1 MYDKEEMDTNITENT
16 SKGFTFSRPNVVFSP
31 PKSFNYDFSTN
42 FISPSSSKQT
52 FSFAAPEAISQLT
65 NYTKTQSNET
75 EKKYKPKISRNAFE
89 PSVNVFAHAL
99 KDSSAFEQLA
109 KNSRSHIVKFNLDNS
124 ITCTNVPKELLI
136 KSSAKEYFHTYGQIM
151 KITIKPKKQIIIV
164 FYASKEEANNA
175 YQKSGEYLGKKFLV
189 EWTKSEKIPK
199 SPTKKK
205 ELKKNIVTNF
215 LKLEDEIRTELE
227 AMTNLEYNLPDYK
240 SGDIYR
246 VPSIGKRG
254 KGSHVK
260 KSEKILPKIEKV
272 AAKVDKVESDSQI
285 MTSLHG
291 ASVEEL
297 QSIIHQISITSE
309 DKYKIL
315 EARDRLMRLKQ
326 VKSHSLA
333 TAKITS
339 GTCPDMCPEKE
350 RLMRESQRQVAPYEQ
365 LEGNE
370 YRINH
375 MIAVKQYSRSSADQ
389 EEPMAHELRP
399 VKSLKMTMSY
409 LLHEIVNLCEEEG
422 TNLGEWYHFLW
433 DRTRGI
439 RKDITQQELCC
450 IDSVELV
457 EQCARFHIVCSERLC
472 AEELSV
478 FDKKINSENLTKC
491 LQSLKYM
498 YHDLRVKGITCQ
510 NEPEFRAYIIL
521 LNLNNGNFMSDLQ
534 QLPTSI
540 QKSPEVQFA
549 INIYSTLESNNYY
562 KFFKLVRQT
571 TYLNACILL
580 RYFNQVRVKA
590 LSIMVKAYCRT
601 TSTAYP
607 LYELLHNLGF
617 ENENET
623 ICFCEQVGINVSS
636 DELYVMLN
644 RQNFCLPMSNI
655 QQGRAHYMIESKR
668 TSKGLSISE
677 CIAGGKMPEK
687 SYKNH
692 KPHSS
697 FDSEGYLM
705 PQSIN
710 AEDQNSSIDKSVVK
724 LISHEIIEKESE
736 PSEKEILLN
745 EKNHNTFPIDTPT
758 TKYYDHFQKLTKIN
772 DTNLNKSET
781 ITAPVSQSEHNII
794 TSKSEQIT
802 SESKIETN
810 LPSDTQT
817 QQDYLSTPIIFNKTC
832 YDTLPKKLKD
842 KNSISNNTSN
852 NASLPQSSFNVL
864 HQTKPTETFEM
875 TSPFLMTV
883 NKSIFSETGKGNIFT
898 KSTVPCTIF
907 DNNVSNV
914 SFTSHQSI
922 SSTKF
927 VPSEQTAP
935 INKNMQSQNKLSIKK
950 EPEIIGIKQME
961 QKMQQINKDTE
972 EIFEELI
979 EKVIEEPCSTIL
991 QEEINRSIMY
1001 NSLSNNMLTCFID
1014 EMCDAILFE
1023 EITSFQKVEEF
1034 TKKRNERKINKYFHV
1049 WKTWAFKKNQQRK
1062 ALDNTPVWLQKQSI
1076 DECAKI
1082 LYRDGQKLVI
1092 ENMCKRQCT
1101 VEVPKSPIINNLA
1114 PIEVIIY
1121 AGIKENLKSLNM
1133 HITTNLFWKVVI
1145 SWPHLE
1151 NKTDLWQYKKIINR
1165 YLCPEDY
1172 TVEPIIKSFQPN
1184 PYENL
1189 HICIRYFE
1197 GFIAEHNLFGTDG
1210 FIFIA
1215 TASENAISVN
1225 KRLTKTILSR
1235 EKLVPI
1241 PLVFIILG
1249 NGGLETEKEKIV
1261 TDLDTLLES
1270 GYISEY
1276 TITVENTLN
1285 ETVILNLIQSTILWL
1300 AINKP
1305 PKNPLEMDS
1314 LQNLCDICITEE
1326 FWQRVLEDSIRNA
1339 NLSESIKDPNFLI
1352 NLHNEAVAH
1361 LIHILLDPESLM
1373 YTKFS
1378 PELKKFV
1385 RNQCISPCSYEYFDD
1400 VWRTVEYRVNLENII
1415 SGLILP
1421 HWSFPWPVTDV
1432 HQLHQNI
1439 IHYCQIVLPDINNHA
1454 FSCDILSHLYFMT
1467 GSIQVMNFAD
1477 ILVHIVKEKISF
1489 IETDL
1494 KVVYNKNYIKYFK
1507 TLPWWFKSTT
1517 FAEFTSK
1524 INLDE
1529 TCSIKRDNIITE
1541 PVQKKR
1547 KLKDCSDSTFED
1559 DDVINEFDPL
1569 AEFCDYTKNKIID
1582 VHRSSQLLE
1591 NRLKEQ
1597 QLENRR
1603 LEEKIKN
1610 AVLPI

>member
-1 MYDKEEMDTNITENT
+1 MYDKEEMDTNIAENT
-16 SKGFTFSRPNVVFSP
+16 TSQGFTFSRPNVVFSP
-31 PKSFNYDFSTN
+31 PKTFNYDFSNN
-42 FISPSSSKQT
+42 FISPSSSKET
-52 FSFAAPEAISQLT
+52 FRFAAPQAISQST
-65 NYTKTQSNET
+65 SHTKAQSNKT
-75 EKKYKPKISRNAFE
+75 EKRYKPKISRNAFE

-99 KDSSAFEQLA
+99 KDSTAFEQLT
-109 KNSRSHIVKFNLDNS
+109 KNSRSHILKFNVDNS
-124 ITCTNVPKELLI
+124 ITCTNVPKELLM

-151 KITIKPKKQIIIV
+151 KITIKPKKQIIII
-164 FYASKEEANNA
+164 FYASKKEANNA
-175 YQKSGEYLGKKFLV
+175 YQKCGEYLGKKFLV
-189 EWTKSEKIPK
+189 EWTKSEKVPK

-215 LKLEDEIRTELE
+215 LKLDDEIKTELE
-227 AMTNLEYNLPDYK
+227 ALTNLEYNLPDYK
-240 SGDIYR
+240 SNDIFR
-246 VPSIGKRG
+246 IPVIGKRG
-254 KGSHVK
+254 KGSHAK

-272 AAKVDKVESDSQI
+272 PAKVEKVESDSQI

-297 QSIIHQISITSE
+297 QIIIHQIGITSE

-409 LLHEIVNLCEEEG
+409 LLHEIVNLSEDEG

-521 LNLNNGNFMSDLQ
+521 LNLNNGNFISDLQ
-534 QLPTSI
+534 QLPISV

-607 LYELLHNLGF
+607 LYELLQNLGF

-623 ICFCEQVGINVSS
+623 ICFCEQVGINASS

-655 QQGRAHYMIESKR
+655 QQGRAIYMIESKR

-677 CIAGGKMPEK
+677 CIAGGKMPPK

-697 FDSEGYLM
+697 FNSEGYLM
-705 PQSIN
+705 SQSIN
-710 AEDQNSSIDKSVVK
+710 AEDQNSSINKSMCK
-724 LISHEIIEKESE
+724 LISHEIIRKESE
-736 PSEKEILLN
+736 PSDKEILLN
-745 EKNHNTFPIDTPT
+745 EKNHSAFPTDTPAT
-758 TKYYDHFQKLTKIN
+758 TKYYDHFQKLTKI
-772 DTNLNKSET
+772 DYTDSNKSET
-781 ITAPVSQSEHNII
+781 ITASVSQSEHNII
-794 TSKSEQIT
+794 TSKSEHII
-802 SESKIETN
+802 SGSKTETN
-810 LPSDTQT
+810 LPSDIQT
-817 QQDYLSTPIIFNKTC
+817 QQDYISTPLIFDKACYDIVPKKPKAC
-832 YDTLPKKLKD
+832 YDTVPKKLKD
-842 KNSISNNTSN
+842 DNSVSNNTSN
-852 NASLPQSSFNVL
+852 NALLPQSSFNVL
-864 HQTKPTETFEM
+864 HQTKPKETFEM
-875 TSPFLMTV
+875 TSPFLMAA
-883 NKSIFSETGKGNIFT
+883 NKSIFSETGKGNIFA

-914 SFTSHQSI
+914 AFTSHQSI
-922 SSTKF
+922 SSRKL
-927 VPSEQTAP
+927 VPSEQKVP
-935 INKNMQSQNKLSIKK
+935 INKNTQSQHKSSVKK
-950 EPEIIGIKQME
+950 EPEIVSIKQME
-961 QKMQQINKDTE
+961 QKMQQINEDTKK
-972 EIFEELI
+972 IFEELV
-979 EKVIEEPCSTIL
+979 EEVIEESCSTIL

-1001 NSLSNNMLTCFID
+1001 NSLSNNMLTCFLD
-1014 EMCDAILFE
+1014 EICDAILSE
-1023 EITSFQKVEEF
+1023 EMTSFRKVEEF
-1034 TKKRNERKINKYFHV
+1034 IKKRSERKINKYIRI
-1049 WKTWAFKKNQQRK
+1049 WKTWTFKKNQQRK
-1062 ALDNTPVWLQKQSI
+1062 SLDNTPIWLQKQSI

-1082 LYRDGQKLVI
+1082 FYRDGQKLAI
-1092 ENMCKRQCT
+1092 ENMCKRRCT
-1101 VEVPKSPIINNLA
+1101 VEVPKSPVINNLA

-1121 AGIKENLKSLNM
+1121 AGIKENLKSSNM
-1133 HITTNLFWKVVI
+1133 HITTNLFWKVVM

-1151 NKTDLWQYKKIINR
+1151 NKTDLWQYKKVINR

-1172 TVEPIIKSFQPN
+1172 TIEPIIKSYQPN
-1184 PYENL
+1184 PYEHL
-1189 HICIRYFE
+1189 HTCIRYFE

-1215 TASENAISVN
+1215 AASENVTSVN
-1225 KRLTKTILSR
+1225 KRLTKTVLSR
-1235 EKLVPI
+1235 EKLVPL

-1249 NGGLETEKEKIV
+1249 NGELEIEKEKIV

-1276 TITVENTLN
+1276 TITVEKILN
-1285 ETVILNLIQSTILWL
+1285 ETVILNLIQSTFLWL

-1305 PKNPLEMDS
+1305 PRDPLEMDS
-1314 LQNLCDICITEE
+1314 LQSLCDICITEE
-1326 FWQRVLEDSIRNA
+1326 FWQR
-1339 NLSESIKDPNFLI
+1339 
-1352 NLHNEAVAH
+1352 
-1361 LIHILLDPESLM
+1361 
-1373 YTKFS
+1373 
-1378 PELKKFV
+1378 
-1385 RNQCISPCSYEYFDD
+1385 
-1400 VWRTVEYRVNLENII
+1400 
-1415 SGLILP
+1415 
-1421 HWSFPWPVTDV
+1421 
-1432 HQLHQNI
+1432 
-1439 IHYCQIVLPDINNHA
+1439 
-1454 FSCDILSHLYFMT
+1454 
-1467 GSIQVMNFAD
+1467 
-1477 ILVHIVKEKISF
+1477 
-1489 IETDL
+1489 
-1494 KVVYNKNYIKYFK
+1494 
-1507 TLPWWFKSTT
+1507 
-1517 FAEFTSK
+1517 
-1524 INLDE
+1524 
-1529 TCSIKRDNIITE
+1529 
-1541 PVQKKR
+1541 
-1547 KLKDCSDSTFED
+1547 
-1559 DDVINEFDPL
+1559 
-1569 AEFCDYTKNKIID
+1569 
-1582 VHRSSQLLE
+1582 
-1591 NRLKEQ
+1591 
-1597 QLENRR
+1597 
-1603 LEEKIKN
+1603 
-1610 AVLPI
+1610 

>member
-1 MYDKEEMDTNITENT
+1 MYDKEEMDANITENT

-31 PKSFNYDFSTN
+31 PKTFNYDFSTN

-246 VPSIGKRG
+246 VPSIGKRS

-510 NEPEFRAYIIL
+510 NESEFRAYIIL

-534 QLPTSI
+534 QLPTPI

-772 DTNLNKSET
+772 DTDLNKSET

-810 LPSDTQT
+810 LLSDTQI
-817 QQDYLSTPIIFNKTC
+817 QQDYLSTPIIFNKAC
-832 YDTLPKKLKD
+832 YDILPKKLKD

-927 VPSEQTAP
+927 IPSEQTAP

-950 EPEIIGIKQME
+950 EPEIVGIKQME
-961 QKMQQINKDTE
+961 QKMQQINKETE
-972 EIFEELI
+972 KIFEELI

-1184 PYENL
+1184 SYENL

-1225 KRLTKTILSR
+1225 KRLTKNILSR
-1235 EKLVPI
+1235 EKLIPI

-1276 TITVENTLN
+1276 TITVENKLN

-1415 SGLILP
+1415 SGLMLP

-1439 IHYCQIVLPDINNHA
+1439 IHYCHIVLPDINNHA

-1517 FAEFTSK
+1517 FAEYTSK

-1529 TCSIKRDNIITE
+1529 TYSIKRDNIITE

-1597 QLENRR
+1597 QLENRK